1 MQITLW
7 KKICLFKKALKML
20 ILSKHVG
27 RSMHFKLKSMTGC
40 ILAPGTFLE
49 TSVFIHYAYI
59 YVRLSFPV
67 CSHDFQIHHIFWI
80 KKFFMPGQYL
90 VLMGRLIYLWIS
102 SLSAQQVFTKHPHA
116 GRLRD
121 RHPLYGDAYRTEH
134 SVSRTRWTA
143 LLITGRGD
151 GWSEMKSRVR
161 GD

>member
-1 MQITLW
+1 
-7 KKICLFKKALKML
+7 ML

-40 ILAPGTFLE
+40 ILASGTFLE

-59 YVRLSFPV
+59 CVRLSFPV
-67 CSHDFQIHHIFWI
+67 CSRDFQRHHIFWI

-90 VLMGRLIYLWIS
+90 VLMGRYIYLWIS
-102 SLSAQQVFTKHPHA
+102 SLSAQQVFTKHPHT

-134 SVSRTRWTA
+134 SVSRTSWTA
-143 LLITGRGD
+143 LLLTGRGD
-151 GWSEMKSRVR
+151 GWSEMKFRVR
-161 GD
+161 GV